1 MSNIN
6 GFTFFKS
13 YYESLKNLKE
23 KDKKIIINAILEYVF
38 EDKKPQFSG
47 IKYTIWTLIEPHLNT
62 SKHRSNGNSG
72 APIGNQNA
80 LKNKE
85 KADVDDIDEEIIKN
99 QSNNNQ
105 KTTNDLLEKKKNKKE
120 NKNKN
125 KEWENIYIP
134 TPTLDEIISY
144 GNDKKID
151 EEYCEKFYNHYE
163 AIGWVNGT
171 GQQIKNWKLVF
182 DNWIKKD
189 GKIKIENELEDM
201 IDEAG
206 FIHKNGRRIL

>member
-23 KDKKIIINAILEYVF
+23 KDKKIIINAMLEYVF

-62 SKHRSNGNSG
+62 SKNRSNGNSG
-72 APIGNQNA
+72 APLGNQNA
-80 LKNKE
+80 LKNKG
-85 KADVDDIDEEIIKN
+85 KVDVDDSEEETIKI

-105 KTTNDLLEKKKNKKE
+105 KTTNDLLEKNKNKNKKE
-120 NKNKN
+120 NKN
-125 KEWENIYIP
+125 KEWENIYVP
-134 TPTLDEIISY
+134 TPTLNEIISY
-144 GNDKKID
+144 GKSLGID
-151 EEYCEKFYNHYE
+151 EKYCKKFFNNYE
-163 AIGWVNGT
+163 SKGWKIG
-171 GQQIKNWKLVF
+171 KN
-182 DNWIKKD
+182 
-189 GKIKIENELEDM
+189 KIENWKAKFEQWIDEDKIKENIVEDGY

-206 FIHKNGRRIL
+206 FVHKNGRRKLC